1 MARKFI
7 GERVHV
13 HIPPDMLER
22 IAELAPGNGR
32 AKFIRDA
39 VQAEL
44 DRRDAGADGDSAS
57 LDTAQARSGSL
68 DTAQAR
74 SVDPAALYAALAARK
89 ASRTSS

>member
-13 HIPPDMLER
+13 HLPPDMIER
-22 IAELAPGNGR
+22 IAAIVPGNGR
-32 AKFIRDA
+32 AKFIREA

-44 DRRDAGADGDSAS
+44 DRRDAGADSAS
-57 LDTAQARSGSL
+57 VSL

-89 ASRTSS
+89 ASRQDQ